1 VFSGVQYP
9 TELRIE
15 AYSPYYLNAAYNPT
29 RPTIVGLDN
38 YAPGYGTKFTVTFTV
53 PSNANGVVFQVYAPP
68 FTTHT
73 FSQNQ
78 RMLVLASGR
87 FHGGN
92 KAGQYSSLV
101 TAPPSSNLAP
111 AGYYLFNMK
120 NAETPSAAVWIHI
133 G

>member
-38 YAPGYGTKFTVTFTV
+38 YAPGYGNKFTVTFTV

-87 FHGGN
+87 IHGGN

-111 AGYYLFNMK
+111 AGYYLFNVK
-120 NAETPSAAVWIHI
+120 NAGTPSAAVWIHI